1 MVPWATP
8 CHLTL
13 AAPRP
18 AAPKAPSQFRSK
30 AAILPH
36 FNSTAF
42 QTTPQV
48 SGAQIA
54 NGTNGAEWHTFSAW
68 QGCNCS
74 AIMSSLTVKRKC
86 PHEGTCDIDA
96 ERADKASGAQQFDG
110 GPYDHG
116 AGSDFDGSER
126 APHQAYSGGLQQ
138 GTAQPHSLTAI
149 EVADRPTLHRTRW
162 RPTWWSWRGPDTR
175 ESTTRT

>member
-1 MVPWATP
+1 MGFDGHERTCYSGPMGNP

-68 QGCNCS
+68 QALS
-74 AIMSSLTVKRKC
+74 
-86 PHEGTCDIDA
+86 
-96 ERADKASGAQQFDG
+96 
-110 GPYDHG
+110 
-116 AGSDFDGSER
+116 
-126 APHQAYSGGLQQ
+126 
-138 GTAQPHSLTAI
+138 
-149 EVADRPTLHRTRW
+149 DRPTIPNPSPLSFPATRD
-162 RPTWWSWRGPDTR
+162 SLPD
-175 ESTTRT
+175 EEAPS

>member
-1 MVPWATP
+1 MGFDGHERTCYYGPMGNP

-54 NGTNGAEWHTFSAW
+54 NGTNGAEWNTFSAW
-68 QGCNCS
+68 QALPDRPAIPNPSPLVVSRGPEFPPRRGS
-74 AIMSSLTVKRKC
+74 AIMASKAVRLAQATLIRWWIWGLLTGADSRAYNCGVWRKC
-86 PHEGTCDIDA
+86 ETSNRRQPGLRPSSRRIDP
-96 ERADKASGAQQFDG
+96 RGAL
-110 GPYDHG
+110 P
-116 AGSDFDGSER
+116 R
-126 APHQAYSGGLQQ
+126 
-138 GTAQPHSLTAI
+138 
-149 EVADRPTLHRTRW
+149 
-162 RPTWWSWRGPDTR
+162 
-175 ESTTRT
+175 

>member
-1 MVPWATP
+1 MGFDGHERTCYSGPMGNP

-68 QGCNCS
+68 QALS
-74 AIMSSLTVKRKC
+74 
-86 PHEGTCDIDA
+86 
-96 ERADKASGAQQFDG
+96 
-110 GPYDHG
+110 
-116 AGSDFDGSER
+116 
-126 APHQAYSGGLQQ
+126 
-138 GTAQPHSLTAI
+138 
-149 EVADRPTLHRTRW
+149 DRPTIPNPSPLSFPATRIPSPMRKRHRDLGSGTSAQ
-162 RPTWWSWRGPDTR
+162 RP
-175 ESTTRT
+175 